1 MAKNGLRVRYKGADY
16 IIDNLSKED
25 KERMRV
31 EIGIA
36 IKQDEDR
43 RKLREAKKPKDS
55 KKGAK

>member
-1 MAKNGLRVRYKGADY
+1 MKNSLRVRFRGADY

-25 KERMRV
+25 KELMRV

-43 RKLREAKKPKDS
+43 RKTKELKSPKVDKKK
-55 KKGAK
+55 